1 MRNLSMLS
9 LAVAATALRVASFA
23 NTNSQSG
30 LYICTTPQEI
40 DLDEAGFA
48 ALTYVKIGDMGELG
62 ETGTSQN
69 ILTYDTWAESV
80 VRKAKGMRN
89 AGDPDVE
96 TSRNP
101 TDPGQIALRA
111 AAKTNSNYAFKIER
125 NDPATSGGTPTIIYN
140 RGLVAGPKRPNGR
153 NEDFDLEIYTLGFQ
167 QEEVV
172 VDPT

>member
-1 MRNLSMLS
+1 MRNISMLS
-9 LAVAATALRVASFA
+9 LAVAAFACRVAPFA

-30 LYICTTPQEI
+30 LYICTTAQET
-40 DLDEAGFA
+40 DLDQAGFA

-69 ILTYDTWAESV
+69 VLTYDTWAESV
-80 VRKAKGMRN
+80 VRKAKGMKN

-96 TSRNP
+96 VARKP
-101 TDPGQIALRA
+101 TDAGQIALRA
-111 AAKTNSNYAFKIER
+111 AAKTNLNYAFKIVR
-125 NDPATSGGTPTIIYN
+125 NDPATGGGTPTIIYN

-153 NEDFDLEIYTLGFQ
+153 NEDFDLEVYTLGFQ
-167 QEEVV
+167 QEEIV